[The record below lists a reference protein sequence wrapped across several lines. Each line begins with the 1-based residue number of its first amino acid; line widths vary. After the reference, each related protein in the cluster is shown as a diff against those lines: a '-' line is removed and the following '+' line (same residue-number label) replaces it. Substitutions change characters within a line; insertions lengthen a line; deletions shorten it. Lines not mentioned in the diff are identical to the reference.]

1 MLILLVIPRRSRLT
15 HNAYTLDLRMYTA
28 WCIRAN
34 IECLGRDMDGAG
46 RAMIAR
52 RVPPRWP
59 RQEHRPTHARDKSK
73 TGARAQVHR
82 GKPCSRAVDTEQVP
96 QRAVCTD
103 RGAYVV
109 ALATR
114 GRRDHSVGHRGKEQ
128 PARDPVGH
136 GGQWSRRPAR
146 AVVSSAG
153 AWPDVVVW
161 HDRSRRSR
169 RVMWMP

>member
-82 GKPCSRAVDTEQVP
+82 GKPAPEPSIPSRSLNAP
-96 QRAVCTD
+96 CARI
-103 RGAYVV
+103 G
-109 ALATR
+109 
-114 GRRDHSVGHRGKEQ
+114 GR
-128 PARDPVGH
+128 
-136 GGQWSRRPAR
+136 
-146 AVVSSAG
+146 
-153 AWPDVVVW
+153 
-161 HDRSRRSR
+161 
-169 RVMWMP
+169 M